1 MLAAQLTCILGTRVI
16 WTDNFL
22 TMTLGNPGQFIHPG
36 LMYGHFRSWRGEE
49 YDEDAIPLLYAKA
62 TDEMGELVARLSHEA
77 TAVADQIHARS
88 GGVLNL
94 QGAVVPVHEW
104 LRTVYGHVTADKST
118 VAACFR
124 TGPIR
129 ARKAP
134 MRESRP
140 GKFVPNFDYRYLS
153 EDVPFGLVATRAL
166 AEIADVD
173 TPAIEEV
180 ITWAQSVLH
189 RTYLRGGRLKG
200 EDVKDLPIP
209 QNHGISTLAD
219 LIEWWRGIGG
229 PMPALRQ
236 RANLLSP

>member
-1 MLAAQLTCILGTRVI
+1 
-16 WTDNFL
+16 
-22 TMTLGNPGQFIHPG
+22 
-36 LMYGHFRSWRGEE
+36 
-49 YDEDAIPLLYAKA
+49 
-62 TDEMGELVARLSHEA
+62 
-77 TAVADQIHARS
+77 
-88 GGVLNL
+88 
-94 QGAVVPVHEW
+94 
-104 LRTVYGHVTADKST
+104 
-118 VAACFR
+118 
-124 TGPIR
+124 
-129 ARKAP
+129 